1 MHHLLYA
8 AILLVHSWRQIEM
21 RIWKLC
27 TQQDCLTEETPFFAP
42 KGTSLPHRDWGTYD
56 SVVGPTCIGPWKKL

>member
-1 MHHLLYA
+1 
-8 AILLVHSWRQIEM
+8 M